1 MMVGERHNV
10 AFLVGVIVG
19 AAGAAS
25 AALLY
30 TPLSGAETRQQLSGR
45 VAALRGGEDVLKPT
59 RIWGSEATARPTRLW
74 SSGDTTT
81 PIHIQG
87 SEGTPTPTRIEGSEG
102 TTTRTWSSE
111 DPPGTVGTFGA

>member
-45 VAALRGGEDVLKPT
+45 VAALRGGEDVPKPT
-59 RIWGSEATARPTRLW
+59 RTWSSDVTAR
-74 SSGDTTT
+74 

-102 TTTRTWSSE
+102 TLTKTWSSE